1 MRDIFLEVM
10 SRSMAAGWLVLTVAV
25 LRVALK
31 RAPKAVRMLLW
42 GMVALRLL
50 CPVSIES
57 RFSLIP
63 EGQAAPW
70 GVLAEERWNRNEGLS
85 PGNGAGNASGEVQI
99 SGAGNGQAGAGSD
112 LSGKGELSADGRYGA
127 DGFDPW
133 GEKWNIIDTL
143 SVIWLFGGLA
153 MGLYALLTYLR
164 LRKLVGTAVVMQEN
178 IFQSERV
185 ASPFVLGL
193 VRPKIYLPFRIE
205 GKNLEHVVM
214 HEQVHIRRKDHW
226 WKPLGYALLSV
237 YWFHPLMW
245 LAYGLLSRDIE
256 LACDERTIRGLDDGQ
271 RADYSQALLDCSVSR
286 RSICACPLAFGE
298 TGVKTRVKSV
308 LHYRKPTFWI
318 VGLAA
323 VVCIVVAVCFLTN
336 PARDSDRRDTL
347 AWAQTFS
354 AREVES
360 ADLVVTPRS
369 PGKEY
374 KRLSESDIAAMVKLL
389 NQSEGTYREEQ
400 GIVEGGSTFFYLT
413 MEDGSAHVVGNLAD
427 TYLVIDGEYYEADA
441 DWLASWNEAFPEG
454 EEALPEGYF
463 DMRSWFGQMGTGQTG
478 GQEAPGK
485 SGAGESGQPGAGQAE
500 PGGPG
505 FGQSAETVV
514 WEDAD
519 LDRDGEAETIRVR
532 EVLAGELYLLEV
544 LKQDGTVLWSEEAGM
559 PHVGWNTILLCQSGG
574 EDYLVRYHPNVSQ
587 GIGSYTC
594 EQFTLAGGQETQ
606 ENFWEADFELA
617 SALQTTG
624 KMRAFAEVANEFL
637 KNGTVLLSTWEGEL
651 VIGPRPASKL
661 QTLYPVRFG
670 QEDGEGYPEE
680 DAWWAF
686 DSGLPEDTPPLEFI
700 MASGASSSY
709 TRLSLH
715 PDGSFEGFHSDNE
728 NMAAEEYPQGTRY
741 YCEFTGRFDEITKI
755 DEYSFSMRLAEL
767 NYGTERDKVWIQDEV
782 RYIGSEAFGVERGED
797 FRFYLPGAPLGDLDE
812 AFTEWSPDY
821 YLWRDGAIDR
831 LSSYGLYNVEGGY
844 GFFTSWLD

>member
-164 LRKLVGTAVVMQEN
+164 LRKLVGTAVVMQDN

-286 RSICACPLAFGE
+286 
-298 TGVKTRVKSV
+298 
-308 LHYRKPTFWI
+308 W
-318 VGLAA
+318 
-323 VVCIVVAVCFLTN
+323 
-336 PARDSDRRDTL
+336 
-347 AWAQTFS
+347 
-354 AREVES
+354 
-360 ADLVVTPRS
+360 
-369 PGKEY
+369 
-374 KRLSESDIAAMVKLL
+374 
-389 NQSEGTYREEQ
+389 
-400 GIVEGGSTFFYLT
+400 
-413 MEDGSAHVVGNLAD
+413 
-427 TYLVIDGEYYEADA
+427 
-441 DWLASWNEAFPEG
+441 
-454 EEALPEGYF
+454 
-463 DMRSWFGQMGTGQTG
+463 
-478 GQEAPGK
+478 
-485 SGAGESGQPGAGQAE
+485 
-500 PGGPG
+500 
-505 FGQSAETVV
+505 
-514 WEDAD
+514 
-519 LDRDGEAETIRVR
+519 
-532 EVLAGELYLLEV
+532 
-544 LKQDGTVLWSEEAGM
+544 
-559 PHVGWNTILLCQSGG
+559 
-574 EDYLVRYHPNVSQ
+574 
-587 GIGSYTC
+587 
-594 EQFTLAGGQETQ
+594 
-606 ENFWEADFELA
+606 
-617 SALQTTG
+617 
-624 KMRAFAEVANEFL
+624 
-637 KNGTVLLSTWEGEL
+637 
-651 VIGPRPASKL
+651 
-661 QTLYPVRFG
+661 
-670 QEDGEGYPEE
+670 
-680 DAWWAF
+680 
-686 DSGLPEDTPPLEFI
+686 PLEK
-700 MASGASSSY
+700 
-709 TRLSLH
+709 R
-715 PDGSFEGFHSDNE
+715 
-728 NMAAEEYPQGTRY
+728 
-741 YCEFTGRFDEITKI
+741 
-755 DEYSFSMRLAEL
+755 
-767 NYGTERDKVWIQDEV
+767 V
-782 RYIGSEAFGVERGED
+782 
-797 FRFYLPGAPLGDLDE
+797 
-812 AFTEWSPDY
+812 
-821 YLWRDGAIDR
+821 
-831 LSSYGLYNVEGGY
+831 
-844 GFFTSWLD
+844 